1 MMYGKGSISRDM
13 LVKEHENGLSS
24 TTVWQ
29 PT

>member
-13 LVKEHENGLSS
+13 LVKEHENELSS
-24 TTVWQ
+24 TVWQ

>member
-13 LVKEHENGLSS
+13 LVEEHENGLNS
-24 TTVWQ
+24 TVWQ

>member
-1 MMYGKGSISRDM
+1 MMYGKGSISRDV

-24 TTVWQ
+24 TVWQ

>member
-13 LVKEHENGLSS
+13 LFKEHENGLSS
-24 TTVWQ
+24 TVWQ